1 MTFSELTK
9 WTKSLLIWSIS
20 SKFPLNWASVIEQ
33 IIFLFYFFRNV
44 KLEETYFDRKLEQA
58 LMKSSQAAFMKK
70 TQPTLTVANVIGNM
84 YTPSLYG
91 GLISLLIK

>member
-1 MTFSELTK
+1 M
-9 WTKSLLIWSIS
+9 
-20 SKFPLNWASVIEQ
+20 
-33 IIFLFYFFRNV
+33 